1 MRWRRESQIRMCITV
16 VGWLFLPAR
25 CHPEALSLP
34 IPKVENLWV
43 EVNTESPSQ
52 LLTIGKTDSTEKMN
66 LLQETDKKMNHHH
79 PPFFLPSI
87 TTSVLQS
94 QFLCIPVSFLS
105 LPGMV
110 KGGMAASMSCSM
122 EIWSNTVLSVSCGDY
137 LLHCGPFQS
146 SEESLVCCLK
156 HLLFLL
162 LLLVF
167 LLLYLQH
174 WLLINI

>member
-94 QFLCIPVSFLS
+94 QFLCILPLTPWDGERGHGSLHELQHGNLIQHGPFCQLWGLS
-105 LPGMV
+105 APL
-110 KGGMAASMSCSM
+110 
-122 EIWSNTVLSVSCGDY
+122 WSLSVFRRISC
-137 LLHCGPFQS
+137 LLPKAPPLS
-146 SEESLVCCLK
+146 PPPPCLPPP
-156 HLLFLL
+156 LSPT
-162 LLLVF
+162 
-167 LLLYLQH
+167 
-174 WLLINI
+174 LIAH